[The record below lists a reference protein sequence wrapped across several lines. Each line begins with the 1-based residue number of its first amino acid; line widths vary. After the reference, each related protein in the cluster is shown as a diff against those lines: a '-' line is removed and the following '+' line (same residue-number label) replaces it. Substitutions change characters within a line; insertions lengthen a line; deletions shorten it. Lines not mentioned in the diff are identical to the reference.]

1 MIYSHPLGSA
11 RSPQRQV
18 LRIGLVFAPGAVA
31 DVPDVAVRVGEGT
44 AVSAP
49 FLGGGGLED
58 RGAGVL
64 GFRQDLVDPLLAADD
79 VGEDQPAEAAAL
91 RTRTV
96 VGGQAIPAVEA
107 DG

>member
-11 RSPQRQV
+11 RSPQRQL

-64 GFRQDLVDPLLAADD
+64 GFRQDLVDPLLAADRPSD
-79 VGEDQPAEAAAL
+79 SKNTEMP
-91 RTRTV
+91 
-96 VGGQAIPAVEA
+96 
-107 DG
+107 